1 VAKQHPDGRPRRL
14 TVDFAS
20 WLGEEAPS
28 SKDFFENSLI
38 VLDANVLLDLYN
50 IGIEARREVLGTF
63 SSVGS
68 RLWVPDQAALEFSRR
83 RKQVVLDR
91 MSSYKKTKSEV
102 RNAASDAADVIE
114 AAVNRVRALR
124 ERSRTSR
131 EWNLAIARLD
141 REGIEVRLDGVMNEA
156 LAELEALEAEHDLVA
171 KDMQENDVILA
182 EIDELLTGRIGNPYT
197 IDKLRAVVDEAIS
210 FRYPNLIPPG
220 YLDSNKTTPLLAAG
234 DAILWRQVMDRAAS
248 LTGSGRRVLL
258 ITNDRKADWWVLD
271 KQGNPIKVRPELVQ
285 EIRRDSESDLLLL
298 TLADFI
304 AGAKEYLE
312 STVSEATVDQLRTTF
327 PVDFMLENEGNP
339 NDTIDLLGLSPYEF
353 ELLIRQLLLSM
364 GYESVKIRR
373 QSEGSIQADLIFQ
386 TGANGVLPSSTV
398 LVEAKRYTGSVGVAT
413 VHETYGIL
421 MDTGANTALIVTTS
435 FFSSAARRFAENKPI
450 VLIDGPRLLELLHQY
465 TNIRARIGDGA
476 I

>member
-1 VAKQHPDGRPRRL
+1 VVQQHPDGPRRL
-14 TVDFAS
+14 TVDFAT
-20 WLGEEAPS
+20 WLGEEAPH
-28 SKDFFENSLI
+28 SKDFFENGLI

-50 IGIEARREVLGTF
+50 IGVEARREVLGTF
-63 SSVGS
+63 GNVGS

-102 RNAASDAADVIE
+102 RNAAGGAADVIE

-141 REGIEVRLDGVMNEA
+141 REGIEARLNGVMNEA
-156 LAELEALEAEHDLVA
+156 LAELEALEAEHDLAA
-171 KDMQENDVILA
+171 KDMQENDVILT
-182 EIDELLTGRIGNPYT
+182 EIDELLAGRIGDPYT

-234 DAILWRQVMDRAAS
+234 DVILWRQVMDKAAS
-248 LTGSGRRVLL
+248 LTGSDRRVLL

-271 KQGNPIKVRPELVQ
+271 TQGKPIKVRPELVQ
-285 EIRRDSESDLLLL
+285 ELRHSSEANLLLL

-304 AGAKEYLE
+304 AGAKEYLAL
-312 STVSEATVDQLRTTF
+312 TVSEATVDQLRTAL
-327 PVDFMLENEGNP
+327 PIDLMLENESNS

-353 ELLIRQLLLSM
+353 EFLIRQLLLSM
-364 GYESVKIRR
+364 GYESIDTRR
-373 QSEGSIQADLIFQ
+373 QSDDSVRVDLFMFPV
-386 TGANGVLPSSTV
+386 GANDILSGIIV
-398 LVEAKRYTGSVGVAT
+398 LVEAKRYLRPVGVAT
-413 VHETYGIL
+413 VRETYGTL
-421 MDTGANTALIVTTS
+421 MHVGANKALIVTTS
-435 FFSSAARRFAENKPI
+435 IFTSEARRFAESTPI
-450 VLIDGPRLLELLHQY
+450 DLIDGPRLLELLHQY
-465 TNIRARIGDGA
+465 TNIRARIGDVA
-476 I
+476 S